1 MKAIVLSAGQGSR
14 LLPLTTSRPKCLVE
28 FSGRSLLEWQL
39 EALYWGGVREVV
51 VVTGFAADQV
61 EEMLAKR
68 TPAGLKVRTQYN
80 PFYKVADN
88 LATCWLVRQEM
99 QGPCLILN
107 GDTLIEPAIVR
118 SLLQAPAAPITVT
131 VDRKPQ
137 YDADDMKVRTEG
149 SRLTA
154 IGKTL
159 AADSVDAESI
169 GFLRFSREGAA
180 RFIEQIERVMRT
192 PEGVKLWYLSAI
204 NALAQAGVP
213 VEVASIEGL
222 QWGEVDFHPDIA
234 RARNMTATWAER
246 WLQQPAPVLPAAG
259 G

>member
-14 LLPLTTSRPKCLVE
+14 LLPLTTSKPKCLIE

-39 EALYWGGVREVV
+39 EALHCGGVSEVV

-61 EEMLAKR
+61 DEMLANR
-68 TPAGLKVRTQYN
+68 APPGLKVRSLYN

-88 LATCWLVRQEM
+88 LATCWLARDEM
-99 QGPCLILN
+99 RGPCLILN
-107 GDTLIEPAIVR
+107 GDTLVEPAIVR
-118 SLLQAPAAPITVT
+118 RLLDAPPAPITVT
-131 VDRKPQ
+131 VDRKPN

-149 SRLTA
+149 GRLMA

-180 RFIEQIERVMRT
+180 RFIEQIERVMHT
-192 PEGVKLWYLSAI
+192 ADGVKLWYLSAI
-204 NALAQAGVP
+204 HALAQAGV
-213 VEVASIEGL
+213 EVQTASIEGL
-222 QWGEVDFHPDIA
+222 QWGEIDFHPDIA
-234 RARNMTATWAER
+234 RARAMTASWAAR
-246 WLQQPAPVLPAAG
+246 WLPQAPVLPAAG

>member
-39 EALYWGGVREVV
+39 DALHVAGVSEAV
-51 VVTGFAADQV
+51 VVTGFGAEQV
-61 EEMLAKR
+61 EAMLAER
-68 TPAGLKVRTQYN
+68 APVGLKVRTIYN
-80 PFYKVADN
+80 PFYKLADN
-88 LATCWLVRQEM
+88 LATCWLVREEM
-99 QGPCLILN
+99 QGDYLILN

-118 SLLQAPAAPITVT
+118 RLLEAPAAPITVT
-131 VDRKPQ
+131 IDRKSQ
-137 YDADDMKVRTEG
+137 YDADDMKVRTQG

-159 AADSVDAESI
+159 TDDIDGESI
-169 GFLRFSREGAA
+169 GFLRFSREGGA
-180 RFIEQIERVMRT
+180 RFVEQIERVMRT

-204 NALAQAGVP
+204 NSLAQAGCVI
-213 VEVASIEGL
+213 EVASIEGL
-222 QWGEVDFHPDIA
+222 QWGEVDFHPDVAKA
-234 RARNMTATWAER
+234 RTMTASWAAR
-246 WLQQPAPVLPAAG
+246 WLPQVGIKPAAG

>member
-14 LLPLTTSRPKCLVE
+14 LLPLTASKPKCLVE

-39 EALYWGGVREVV
+39 EALHCAGVTEAV
-51 VVTGFAADQV
+51 VVTGFGADQV
-61 EEMLAKR
+61 EAMLAER
-68 TPAGLKVRTQYN
+68 APLGLKLRTLYN
-80 PFYKVADN
+80 PFYKLADN
-88 LATCWLVRQEM
+88 LATCWLVREEM
-99 QGPCLILN
+99 QGAFMILN

-118 SLLQAPAAPITVT
+118 RLLEAPPAPITVT
-131 VDRKPQ
+131 VDRKPH

-159 AADSVDAESI
+159 SDDIDGESI
-169 GFLRFSREGAA
+169 GLLRFTREGAA
-180 RFIEQIERVMRT
+180 RFVEQIDRMMRT

-204 NALAQAGVP
+204 NGLAQAGCHI
-213 VEVASIEGL
+213 EVASIEGL
-222 QWGEVDFHPDIA
+222 QWGEIDFHPDVA
-234 RARNMTATWAER
+234 RARAMTSSWAAR
-246 WLQQPAPVLPAAG
+246 WLPQVPVRPAAG